1 MQFLRLVRP
10 GRLVRRGGIVRKG
23 TDIAFL
29 AGELIDESG
38 RVATATATAR
48 IRAERR

>member
-1 MQFLRLVRP
+1 M
-10 GRLVRRGGIVRKG
+10 RKG

-38 RVATATATAR
+38 TVVASATATAR
-48 IRAERR
+48 IRTERR